1 MTTDGEVIKVAAIV
15 TNNKMIESELR
26 EQKRVNRNK
35 KQNKIFSDT
44 GDKYKVFIEELE
56 SPNIKYL
63 TSEENRS
70 RFKIIVV
77 HCESVEKMLQIT
89 KHSEICVVGDY
100 LCCRWHNRCNV
111 FYVPMRPK
119 ENPEIY

>member
-1 MTTDGEVIKVAAIV
+1 MTTDGEIIKVAAIV

-63 TSEENRS
+63 TS
-70 RFKIIVV
+70 
-77 HCESVEKMLQIT
+77 
-89 KHSEICVVGDY
+89 
-100 LCCRWHNRCNV
+100 
-111 FYVPMRPK
+111 
-119 ENPEIY
+119 